1 MNSATSF
8 MNLPSSQ
15 KSVRA
20 FRETS
25 PRSENECTKHRIYFS
40 QEKGSLE
47 NRLVYDK
54 HAPPQNFLEYS
65 RPGLIFQCA
74 FLWQVNKSN
83 MRLGLLCLVI
93 TVVCL
98 FHINEGKHGIF
109 VLLYDGEVGESK

>member
-1 MNSATSF
+1 MIN
-8 MNLPSSQ
+8 M
-15 KSVRA
+15 
-20 FRETS
+20 
-25 PRSENECTKHRIYFS
+25 H
-40 QEKGSLE
+40 
-47 NRLVYDK
+47 
-54 HAPPQNFLEYS
+54 PPKFL
-65 RPGLIFQCA
+65 GVLQAWVMFQCA

>member
-25 PRSENECTKHRIYFS
+25 PRSENECAKHRIYFS

-54 HAPPQNFLEYS
+54 HVPPKIS
-65 RPGLIFQCA
+65 WSTPGL
-74 FLWQVNKSN
+74 
-83 MRLGLLCLVI
+83 G
-93 TVVCL
+93 
-98 FHINEGKHGIF
+98 
-109 VLLYDGEVGESK
+109 